1 MSVVCSHVYLSIHEN
16 TLGARQVS
24 SPSNA
29 RAHRLSYVV
38 L

>member
-1 MSVVCSHVYLSIHEN
+1 MSAVCSHLYLSIHES

-24 SPSNA
+24 NPSNA
-29 RAHRLSYVV
+29 RAHRLSYIV